1 MSTPKKH
8 KNSKI
13 ALALSPLINLLKN
26 RRNLYMVLV
35 AGIAVLG
42 WTLLFNGDNNGID
55 QDGWQAVFLENNQV
69 YFGKLTLKDDFY
81 VLANVFYLQTEK
93 TNQQNLNK
101 IASDSVDISESP
113 NKSSSSTKLVKL
125 GNELHAPADQMF
137 IEKSKVLFWENMKDS
152 SAISRSIDTYYTNSK

>member
-1 MSTPKKH
+1 MSTTKKY
-8 KNSKI
+8 KNLRI
-13 ALALSPLINLLKN
+13 ALVLSPLMNLFKN
-26 RRNLYMVLV
+26 RRNLYILLV
-35 AGIAVLG
+35 AVIAILG
-42 WTLLFNGDNNGID
+42 GTFLFNGDNNGID
-55 QDGWQAVFLENNQV
+55 QDAWQAVFLENNQV

-81 VLANVFYLQTEK
+81 VLGNVFYLQTEK

-125 GNELHAPADQMF
+125 GNELHAPTDQMF

-152 SAISRSIDTYYTNSK
+152 SAISRSINTYYTNNR